1 MNASSQASSSSPLY
15 YISTT
20 DYVQHKYAPHES
32 EALEFCAE
40 IERLLHE
47 LHSIADIIL
56 EVAADHGMN
65 DKYNYHDLPRAVHVT
80 DLLHRHSIHDFRV
93 VLPITHPY
101 VKHHDAFNCY
111 ASIYINNNNNE
122 KLRIDDILQILQRQE
137 GIYAAMNYYN
147 ACMNFELPYNADSD
161 ANVVGGIVVLGDINT
176 VLGKS

>member
-65 DKYNYHDLPRAVHVT
+65 DKYNYHGLPRAVHVT
-80 DLLHRHSIHDFRV
+80 DLLHGHRIHDFRV

-101 VKHHDAFNCY
+101 VKHHDAFNLIAMHLY
-111 ASIYINNNNNE
+111 TSIIIIMKRHHE
-122 KLRIDDILQILQRQE
+122 KFKVNKIRRH
-137 GIYAAMNYYN
+137 
-147 ACMNFELPYNADSD
+147 
-161 ANVVGGIVVLGDINT
+161 
-176 VLGKS
+176 